1 MYEINVSVFIQ
12 HSRYDIFNLL
22 TDVSNYPYV
31 FPFYVGVKRKG
42 DNVWKIK
49 ALMKRG
55 IFSINGKAFEWE
67 SEFLIDRENCLI
79 YTNEINPRYPL
90 KCLNAKWEI
99 YSINNG
105 VKISL
110 KHYFDIRAVGIIK
123 RILYPLVR
131 IIIKKNSTELLNS
144 IKKYE
149 KRN

>member
-42 DNVWKIK
+42 DNVWKIR

-55 IFSINGKAFEWE
+55 IFSIDGKAFEWE

-99 YSINNG
+99 YSIT
-105 VKISL
+105 KTL
-110 KHYFDIRAVGIIK
+110 F
-123 RILYPLVR
+123 
-131 IIIKKNSTELLNS
+131 
-144 IKKYE
+144 
-149 KRN
+149 